1 MNYRELRK
9 KLQGAGWIIT
19 GGSSHDKAIHPEKPG
34 ELIAIPRHKGEVPI
48 GTANA
53 ILKSAGLK

>member
-9 KLQGAGWIIT
+9 KLQNAGWTIRS
-19 GGSSHDKAIHPEKPG
+19 GSSHDKAIHPDKPG

-53 ILKSAGLK
+53 ILKAAGLK